1 MNTSLYFHIPFCRR
15 RCGYCDFVTF
25 AGFEHLLPLYM
36 EALNKQVKLIG
47 NKEPVHTIYF
57 GGGTPSLV
65 PVPDYQRLFYTI
77 HDNFNVIQKL
87 KFTLEANPGVY

>member
-65 PVPDYQRLFYTI
+65 PVLTI
-77 HDNFNVIQKL
+77 NGCFIQ
-87 KFTLEANPGVY
+87 FI